1 MRDLVLHELHLVN
14 FKNYG
19 QASLKFT
26 GKINCFIGN
35 NGLGKTNLLD
45 AIHYL
50 SACKSYFNPQDMQ
63 NIRHGEEFFVVEGKF
78 SRFEVEEHLYCGL
91 QRGQKKVFKRNKKE
105 YDRLADH
112 LGEFPLVLI
121 SPADRDLVSE
131 GSEVRRRFV
140 DSVIGQSNRAY
151 LDDLIQ
157 YNRLL
162 QQRNALLKYFAS
174 NRKFDPEQLEIFDLQ
189 MEDKAKR
196 IYRARLDLMQS
207 LAPLL
212 QQHYASISGGVEQ
225 VSLEYLSQLE
235 SIDFIELMRQ
245 NLERDRVLQYTSS
258 GVHKDDLN
266 FLLGGFPI
274 KRFGSQ
280 GQQKSFLIALKL
292 AQFDFMQEQLGYKP
306 MLLLDD
312 IFDKLDEDR
321 VSALVAL
328 VNDHHF
334 GQIFITDTH
343 QERTKAIV
351 KQINELASIFT
362 VSQKGE
368 VHETAE

>member
-14 FKNYG
+14 FKNYP
-19 QASLKFT
+19 QASLRFT
-26 GKINCFIGN
+26 EKINCFVGN

-50 SACKSYFNPQDMQ
+50 SACKSYFNPMDVQ

-78 SRFEVEEHLYCGL
+78 SRFEVEEHVYCGL

-112 LGEFPLVLI
+112 LGEFPLVVI
-121 SPADRDLVSE
+121 SPADRDLISE
-131 GSEVRRRFV
+131 GSDIRRKFV
-140 DSVIGQSNRAY
+140 DSVIGQSNRSY
-151 LDDLIQ
+151 LEDLIQ

-162 QQRNALLKYFAS
+162 QQRNALLKYFAA
-174 NRKFDPEQLEIFDLQ
+174 NRNFDPEQLEVFDLQ
-189 MEDKAKR
+189 MEDKAQR
-196 IYRARLDLMQS
+196 IFEARKELMES
-207 LAPLL
+207 LGPLL
-212 QQHYASISGGVEQ
+212 QKHYGSISGGREA
-225 VSLEYLSQLE
+225 VSLAYSSQLE
-235 SIDFIELMRQ
+235 ELNFGALMQ
-245 NLERDRVLQYTSS
+245 ANLERDRVLQYTSA

-266 FLLGGFPI
+266 FLLDDYPI

-292 AQFDFMQEQLGYKP
+292 AQFDFMQQQLGYKP

-312 IFDKLDEDR
+312 IFDKLDEER
-321 VSALVAL
+321 VGALIAL

-343 QERTKAIV
+343 QERTKSVV
-351 KQINELASIFT
+351 KRINEQASIFSVT
-362 VSQKGE
+362 QQGE